1 MRLVKTFLGIIAILL
16 LVYFLTL
23 NDAKV
28 YFDLIFIDFSN
39 ASVNMIIL
47 GALALGLIFG
57 YILAVFS
64 ILASKSEIRRL
75 QNKNRRL
82 TEELNDLRNVA
93 IDEGIY
99 DTEDGEY

>member
-1 MRLVKTFLGIIAILL
+1 MKLVKTFLGIITILL

-28 YFDLIFIDFSN
+28 YVDLIFVHFTN

-47 GALALGLIFG
+47 GSLALGLVFG

-64 ILASKSEIRRL
+64 ILASKSEIRSL
-75 QNKNRRL
+75 QNKNQRL

-93 IDEGIY
+93 IDEGVY
-99 DTEDGEY
+99 ETEDGEY